1 MQIKKPTSGGPQVA
15 DRFKLDVPQKK
26 AVPTV
31 NKTMAMVGL
40 VGGLIALFLIGLTT
54 HTIYQHWEFLKGA

>member
-1 MQIKKPTSGGPQVA
+1 MQMKKPTSGGPAVA

-31 NKTMAMVGL
+31 SKTMAMAGLIGGL
-40 VGGLIALFLIGLTT
+40 VALALIGILT